1 MSDTSSNNKRIAKN
15 TALLYARM
23 LLTMVVSLYT
33 SRVVLHI
40 LGVEDY
46 GINNVVA
53 GFVSILAFFTSS
65 LSNVT
70 QRYLSLGHGR
80 CDLEET
86 QIAFRQG
93 FTLMSLF
100 SVVVLI
106 LGETV
111 GLWLV
116 RERLVIPAA
125 RMYAA
130 LWIYQFA
137 LLSTVCAINQVTFVA
152 AIVAREQMGIY
163 AYLSVFEVVARLV
176 IVFMLQ
182 WFTNTD
188 HLILF
193 GVLTSLVS
201 LLTLLFHVIYC
212 VRQFPEAI
220 CIFCWRKSLV
230 REMGGFISSNLFGCF
245 AWSAGV
251 QGTNVILNLFFGPAI
266 NAARGIAV
274 QVNAAVIR
282 FTDSIMTAIKPQ
294 IIKSYAQNNKEYMFQ
309 LICMSSKYS
318 MWLILVLSLPI
329 WLNTSYILG
338 LWLGNV
344 PNYSVIFVQLL
355 LIEQAI
361 GVLINPLWIAANA
374 TGKIKHQQVYGRL
387 FTLTALPISYLL
399 LKTGWASSPT
409 IVCWVLIVA
418 QIGYFMFCA
427 WDIHKQ
433 LGISYSMYIAEVI
446 RPTIMVFLPVL
457 VVNWALSNSIENSLS
472 QLLITSSLSMSL
484 SIMLAVLFG
493 MNKSERSI
501 IYSYLR
507 NCFRT

>member
-1 MSDTSSNNKRIAKN
+1 MSDTSANNKRIAKN
-15 TALLYARM
+15 TLMLYIRM
-23 LLTMVVSLYT
+23 LFTMAVSLYT
-33 SRVVLHI
+33 SRVVLRI
-40 LGVEDY
+40 LGVEDF
-46 GINNVVA
+46 GIYNVVA
-53 GFVSILAFFTSS
+53 GFISILAFFTSS

-93 FTLMSLF
+93 FTLMLLF
-100 SVVVLI
+100 SVAVLI

-111 GLWLV
+111 GLWFV

-130 LWIYQFA
+130 QWIYQFA

-163 AYLSVFEVVARLV
+163 AYLSVLEVVARLV

-193 GVLTSLVS
+193 GALTSLVS
-201 LLTLLFHVIYC
+201 LLTLLFHAIYC

-220 CIFCWRKSLV
+220 CTFCWRKRLV
-230 REMGGFISSNLFGCF
+230 REMGGFIGSNLFGCF

-251 QGTNVILNLFFGPAI
+251 QGSNVILNLFFGPAI

-274 QVNAAVIR
+274 QINAAVIR
-282 FTDSIMTAIKPQ
+282 FTDSIMTAVKPQ
-294 IIKSYAQNNKEYMFQ
+294 VIKSYAQNNKEYMFQ

-318 MWLILVLSLPI
+318 MWLILVLSIPI

-344 PNYSVIFVQLL
+344 PCYSVIFVQLL
-355 LIEQAI
+355 LVEQAI

-374 TGKIKHQQVYGRL
+374 TGKIRHQQVYGRL
-387 FTLTALPISYLL
+387 FTLAALPISYLL
-399 LKTGWASSPT
+399 LKTGLASSPT
-409 IVCWVLIVA
+409 IVCWVLIAA
-418 QIGYFMFCA
+418 QIGYLGYCV
-427 WDIHKQ
+427 WDIHRQ
-433 LGISYSMYIAEVI
+433 LGVSYSMYITEVI
-446 RPTIMVFLPVL
+446 KPTILIFIPVFILSLGISRFIKESL
-457 VVNWALSNSIENSLS
+457 VQLILNTLLSTILSL
-472 QLLITSSLSMSL
+472 LFLFF
-484 SIMLAVLFG
+484 FG
-493 MNKSERSI
+493 MKENEKSILYRYIHKYFRS
-501 IYSYLR
+501 
-507 NCFRT
+507 